1 MRVVAV
7 AVVAVAALAGCSGDA
22 GNEVAIVSGRR
33 FEPVRLTVPVG
44 TTVTWS
50 NGADDAHSVTAYQ
63 EAVPEGAAYFSSG
76 GFDSE
81 SEARDNL
88 AEALIGNGE
97 SYEVMFER
105 PGTYEYFCIP
115 HEADGMKGT
124 IVVEG

>member
-1 MRVVAV
+1 MVA
-7 AVVAVAALAGCSGDA
+7 
-22 GNEVAIVSGRR
+22 GRK
-33 FEPVRLTVPVG
+33 FDPATLTVPVG
-44 TTVTWS
+44 TTLRWP
-50 NGADDAHSVTAYQ
+50 NEAEDAHTVTAYQ
-63 EAVPEGAAYFSSG
+63 EALPEDAAYFSSG
-76 GFDSE
+76 GFESE

-97 SYEVMFER
+97 SYEVTFDQ